1 MTCVRNLQ
9 QVQIR
14 WHHAG
19 RCAKVASEAETAEG
33 SIRQKRRPDCTPRC
47 CTARKPRTWIDP
59 EGCVRCVTSGHHRTR
74 HLVRQVFRTSTD
86 RGRSIR
92 GGSINEAMLLEHA
105 TMSSSD
111 CHVAGLVHE
120 PESLPFI
127 DDCTKVFRCVK
138 QLLHTSLWTRGVDW
152 QEASN

>member
-1 MTCVRNLQ
+1 MRKSHPKLKWRTGES
-9 QVQIR
+9 
-14 WHHAG
+14 G
-19 RCAKVASEAETAEG
+19 R
-33 SIRQKRRPDCTPRC
+33 KRRPDCTPRC
-47 CTARKPRTWIDP
+47 RTARNRRAWIDP
-59 EGCVRCVTSGHHRTR
+59 AGCVRCVTSGHHRTR

-92 GGSINEAMLLEHA
+92 GRSINEAMLLEHA

-127 DDCTKVFRCVK
+127 NHCSQVIRSEQ
-138 QLLHTSLWTRGVDW
+138 QLLNASLWSSRVDGHKAAHRGRETACKYHDLH
-152 QEASN
+152 

>member
-1 MTCVRNLQ
+1 MCESRIRSRNGRRENQAERGDLIAHHDA
-9 QVQIR
+9 VQRANAARGLIPR
-14 WHHAG
+14 A
-19 RCAKVASEAETAEG
+19 AFVASQADITA
-33 SIRQKRRPDCTPRC
+33 P
-47 CTARKPRTWIDP
+47 
-59 EGCVRCVTSGHHRTR
+59 V
-74 HLVRQVFRTSTD
+74 LVRQVFRTSTD
-86 RGRSIR
+86 CGRSIR

>member
-9 QVQIR
+9 QAQVR
-14 WHHAG
+14 WQHSG
-19 RCAKVASEAETAEG
+19 RCAKFASEAEMADG
-33 SIRQKRRPDCTPRC
+33 RIRQKRRPDCTPRC
-47 CTARKPRTWIDP
+47 RITRKPRTWIDP
-59 EGCVRCVTSGHHRTR
+59 EGYVRCVTSGHHRTR
-74 HLVRQVFRTSTD
+74 HLVRLVFRTSTD
-86 RGRSIR
+86 RS
-92 GGSINEAMLLEHA
+92 GSINEAMLLQHA